1 MHNINSIKLL
11 NFFSLLIISVLFATS
26 QLTLAQ
32 VPGFGRCPNVNVMQN
47 FDVKRYL
54 GLWYEVQKYPF
65 IFTLG
70 GKCVTANYDL
80 NADQTVQVFNRQI
93 KKGQEDTIKGTA
105 RIIQPGVGS
114 LGVTFPN
121 VPCEF

>member
-1 MHNINSIKLL
+1 M
-11 NFFSLLIISVLFATS
+11 LFATS
-26 QLTLAQ
+26 HLTFAQ
-32 VPGFGRCPNVNVMQN
+32 VPGFGKCPNVNIMQN

-70 GKCVTANYDL
+70 GTCVTANYEL

-93 KKGQEDTIKGTA
+93 RKSQEDTIKGTA
-105 RIIQPGVGS
+105 RLIQPGVGA

-121 VPCEF
+121 VPCKF